1 MSLEYYT
8 RDGHILPIGLAVC
21 GICKDKHLKSVDF
34 SNSRTIPAPD
44 PEPIILPD
52 SSYKR
57 ESNVLKPIKTEV
69 SIYPPPLNCSPPKKV
84 RQMSQSGVSS
94 TNGEVIVTPIS
105 TGYNS
110 TGNHECSIVVT
121 KYFHEGRNSTYS
133 DIFFQILLLLSQL
146 HLTKQL

>member
-8 RDGHILPIGLAVC
+8 RNGHILPIGLAVC

-110 TGNHECSIVVT
+110 TGNHECSIEHAGA
-121 KYFHEGRNSTYS
+121 KIHILSKNSHIENS
-133 DIFFQILLLLSQL
+133 NFFSKFTFLKS
-146 HLTKQL
+146 HFS